1 MTDATTDAEAD
12 EGNRLDREKEVK
24 VKIPLGIHLK
34 LHSMKVITGQHIS
47 DTVTEALQSYFEQ
60 EEDVPAELQEEGS
73 PLEFLQ

>member
-1 MTDATTDAEAD
+1 MSETDSDAD
-12 EGNRLDREKEVK
+12 DRLDREKEVK

-47 DTVTEALQSYFEQ
+47 DTVTEALESYFEQ
-60 EEDVPAELQEEGS
+60 EEDVPAELQQEGS

>member
-1 MTDATTDAEAD
+1 MSEAD
-12 EGNRLDREKEVK
+12 SDADGRLDREKEVK

-47 DTVTEALQSYFEQ
+47 DTVTEALESYFEQ
-60 EEDVPAELQEEGS
+60 EEDVPSELQQEGS

>member
-1 MTDATTDAEAD
+1 MSETNSDADS
-12 EGNRLDREKEVK
+12 RLDSEKEVK

-47 DTVTEALQSYFEQ
+47 DTVTEALQDYFED
-60 EEDVPAELQEEGS
+60 EENVPTELNQEGS